1 MQMVTQEQQTNLSRR
16 EQQIIDKILEG
27 SPNKIIASEL
37 FISER
42 TVKFHCS
49 NIYRKL
55 QIDNRATLILKM
67 YKKLY

>member
-67 YKKLY
+67 YKKMY